1 MSDVRSLVESYLPI
15 ESVEVPE
22 HYLIIEMPSRQ
33 VVTQPFIEQ
42 VAKHFNIAMNQLTD
56 EHVASLDLENITTVL
71 QLETFTLESFC
82 RKQIHERFYQSLLP
96 YLVLFYAETA
106 HVILDTDECD
116 RFVQAQ
122 IEQLKERA
130 QEQGLTFEDYIV
142 EAMGIM
148 DDIDK
153 QLQERL
159 EEDFI
164 YHLIAHHHYKING
177 GSLDELEY
185 EQFIQRNVLENGA
198 DDIEVRQAISYPQ
211 FKEMMPEMMLTQQLL
226 DYFEPKF
233 KFIMKG

>member
-1 MSDVRSLVESYLPI
+1 MSNVRSLVESYLPI

-22 HYLIIEMPSRQ
+22 HYLIIEIPSRQ

-42 VAKHFNIAMNQLTD
+42 VAKHFNITVEQLTD
-56 EHVASLDLENITTVL
+56 EHVLSLELENITTVA
-71 QLETFTLESFC
+71 QLATSVLESFC
-82 RKQIHERFYQSLLP
+82 RKQIQERFYQSLLP

-106 HVILDTDECD
+106 RVVLDADERD
-116 RFVQAQ
+116 AFIQSQ
-122 IEQLKERA
+122 IDQLKERA
-130 QEQGLTFEDYIV
+130 QEQGQTFEEYIEEV
-142 EAMGIM
+142 MGIV
-148 DDIDK
+148 DHAEK

-164 YHLIAHHHYKING
+164 YHLIAHHHYQING

-185 EQFIQRNVLENGA
+185 EHFIQRNVLENGA

-233 KFIMKG
+233 KFIMKD